1 MSTTIGHGR
10 REFLKGSA
18 AAMLAAGGWGWQAG
32 AAPAEDHAAV
42 HGMAIAGEQTVV
54 LYHLPLFHSPHNYQV
69 ILEATFTK
77 SGSDP
82 QSAYFN
88 DRKRSG
94 AKLYT
99 LEPEPFV
106 LPQLVAASPLR
117 SFKANAYRGHF
128 EMIEDKDLDAAR
140 IGKDV
145 DVNVTRVIHF
155 RKFDP
160 AAAKPDQLE
169 YLLFGKGAEL
179 FLAHLATK
187 APDFDQVLSVKAPNH
202 TFTDEELREA
212 VPIVFPGRANS
223 PSKRIGGT
231 EPITG
236 QIKGTSG
243 APPKTVQLQ
252 PGIEFYFDQN
262 DLRR

>member
-1 MSTTIGHGR
+1 
-10 REFLKGSA
+10 
-18 AAMLAAGGWGWQAG
+18 
-32 AAPAEDHAAV
+32 
-42 HGMAIAGEQTVV
+42 
-54 LYHLPLFHSPHNYQV
+54 
-69 ILEATFTK
+69 
-77 SGSDP
+77 
-82 QSAYFN
+82 
-88 DRKRSG
+88 
-94 AKLYT
+94 
-99 LEPEPFV
+99 
-106 LPQLVAASPLR
+106 
-117 SFKANAYRGHF
+117 
-128 EMIEDKDLDAAR
+128 
-140 IGKDV
+140 V